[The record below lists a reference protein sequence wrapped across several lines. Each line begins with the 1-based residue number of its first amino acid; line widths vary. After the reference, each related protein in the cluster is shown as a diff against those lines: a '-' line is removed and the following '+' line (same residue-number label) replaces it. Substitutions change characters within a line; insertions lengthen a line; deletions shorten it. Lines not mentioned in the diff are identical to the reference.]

1 MFWSNN
7 GILSIESE
15 REVEG
20 CGEGAVVPPFFFL
33 WQHFSAKQN
42 NFKKKPQQFIIKDNK
57 AFT

>member
-20 CGEGAVVPPFFFL
+20 CGEGAVVPPFFSLATLFC
-33 WQHFSAKQN
+33 QTKHFG
-42 NFKKKPQQFIIKDNK
+42 KKEEKKNP
-57 AFT
+57 AVYY